1 MFQWYMA
8 NLPPYWRLFATC
20 EQNSD
25 DATRSPAGNP
35 KNHTHIWFD
44 LINKTLRISTFKAIA
59 TAAFTAMAAISAASA
74 ADLAPRYTKAP
85 VMVDPIYNWTG
96 FYVGVNAGYSWGRSN
111 TDASFFNANT
121 NVLVGTGSSSFDMNG
136 WVAGGQVGY
145 NWQNQ
150 RFVWGLEGDIQATG
164 QKGSTAFL
172 CPGAICS
179 PTQTA
184 IAVALSTVN
193 VTLDQKLE
201 WFSTIRARAGYTITP
216 TVMGYVTG
224 GLAIG
229 EVKSDVV
236 ITGRTGGVGAPFVST
251 FTSDRSTRV
260 GWTVGAGAEA
270 SLGGNWTGKL
280 EYLYVDLG
288 RESFSAVNLANV
300 TPVRGISARKSP
312 TTSCAPASTTSSAAR
327 WSRSIDLS
335 ASAALDNQSPGIVRG
350 FFVGDR
356 SATDVSPKVKAANL
370 ILKAVCAGRRTA
382 AICNAFH
389 F

>member
-1 MFQWYMA
+1 M
-8 NLPPYWRLFATC
+8 
-20 EQNSD
+20 
-25 DATRSPAGNP
+25 
-35 KNHTHIWFD
+35 
-44 LINKTLRISTFKAIA
+44 RISTFKAIA

-300 TPVRGISARKSP
+300 TPVRVDFSSKITDHILRAGINYKFSGPVVAKY
-312 TTSCAPASTTSSAAR
+312 
-327 WSRSIDLS
+327 
-335 ASAALDNQSPGIVRG
+335 
-350 FFVGDR
+350 
-356 SATDVSPKVKAANL
+356 
-370 ILKAVCAGRRTA
+370 
-382 AICNAFH
+382 
-389 F
+389 